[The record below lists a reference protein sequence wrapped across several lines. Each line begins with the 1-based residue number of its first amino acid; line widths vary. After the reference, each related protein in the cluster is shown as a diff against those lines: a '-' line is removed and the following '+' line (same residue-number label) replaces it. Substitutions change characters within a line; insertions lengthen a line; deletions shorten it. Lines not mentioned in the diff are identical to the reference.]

1 VGLARLSK
9 VTLFVPRA
17 ESANVVSKLAE
28 FEWFHP
34 IPVSSTSDYSNPEID
49 DLLLHSQKQF
59 QSIDEIVR
67 SLNIKPD
74 IGIMDTLKKGAKKP
88 KKDFNTDEI
97 KSLLDSIDR
106 DSRDVLEKSR
116 NLLNE
121 RASLNKEIDDLQSF
135 HDTLKMVSNLN
146 INIDNIRDGS
156 IFSQRLYLMDSKDTA
171 EIERSLSGLAFITI
185 PVNNVKSVIFIFC
198 STKELDRVNKVLRS
212 FDISPFAIP
221 KSLPQNPKS
230 AYEKVRS
237 QLDSLSKKKK
247 EIDTV
252 LKKHVSDNTNT
263 LLAFRESSLYCKDVL
278 EAFRKPGGLKNFAV
292 IRGFIPTDVSDE
304 FNEVTKTWYSTFENI
319 IPDVHGEVNPN
330 FPKNDEF
337 DVGDVLLDNPK
348 HISQSTA
355 DDGKK
360 QEHRLIPSLFANK
373 RYFRSFEPITL
384 TQGYPKND
392 EFDPSPMIAFI
403 FPILYGLMFGDFGQG
418 AVIAAIGAIFRIR
431 GIGTIQR
438 WGTLILA
445 SGISAMVV
453 GLLVGEFFGFHIV
466 ELPGAEALRSI
477 GFIGFLNATDFTQE
491 NVMTI
496 LTISINIGIIHISS
510 ALSLNIYK
518 GLKEGRTFEVVSQ
531 RLPIL
536 VMYLSI
542 VSLLLAAVGA
552 NYQVMGMFE
561 NINPAP
567 FFSNI
572 FGNWVTVEI
581 VAKIAAPILIATMVI
596 QIIAV
601 PIGIKRGKLHFH
613 GSFGEEMFI
622 TIIEVMLIRLV
633 ELFANTISYSR
644 IGIML
649 LVHVALMATTTGGVE
664 FYLNQGIIPLAIF
677 MFLLG
682 NIGVMLLE
690 GLIVYIQALR
700 LHLYE
705 YFTKFFEGNGIPFKK
720 LTPDLVYSNITWKNK

>member
-1 VGLARLSK
+1 MGLARLSK

-106 DSRDVLEKSR
+106 DSRDLLEKSR

-237 QLDSLSKKKK
+237 QLDALSKRKK
-247 EIDTV
+247 ETDAV
-252 LKKHVSDNTNT
+252 LKKHVSDVTNT

-278 EAFRKPGGLKNFAV
+278 EA
-292 IRGFIPTDVSDE
+292 
-304 FNEVTKTWYSTFENI
+304 
-319 IPDVHGEVNPN
+319 
-330 FPKNDEF
+330 
-337 DVGDVLLDNPK
+337 
-348 HISQSTA
+348 
-355 DDGKK
+355 
-360 QEHRLIPSLFANK
+360 
-373 RYFRSFEPITL
+373 
-384 TQGYPKND
+384 
-392 EFDPSPMIAFI
+392 
-403 FPILYGLMFGDFGQG
+403 
-418 AVIAAIGAIFRIR
+418 
-431 GIGTIQR
+431 
-438 WGTLILA
+438 
-445 SGISAMVV
+445 
-453 GLLVGEFFGFHIV
+453 
-466 ELPGAEALRSI
+466 
-477 GFIGFLNATDFTQE
+477 
-491 NVMTI
+491 
-496 LTISINIGIIHISS
+496 
-510 ALSLNIYK
+510 
-518 GLKEGRTFEVVSQ
+518 
-531 RLPIL
+531 
-536 VMYLSI
+536 
-542 VSLLLAAVGA
+542 
-552 NYQVMGMFE
+552 
-561 NINPAP
+561 
-567 FFSNI
+567 
-572 FGNWVTVEI
+572 
-581 VAKIAAPILIATMVI
+581 
-596 QIIAV
+596 
-601 PIGIKRGKLHFH
+601 
-613 GSFGEEMFI
+613 
-622 TIIEVMLIRLV
+622 
-633 ELFANTISYSR
+633 
-644 IGIML
+644 
-649 LVHVALMATTTGGVE
+649 
-664 FYLNQGIIPLAIF
+664 
-677 MFLLG
+677 
-682 NIGVMLLE
+682 
-690 GLIVYIQALR
+690 
-700 LHLYE
+700 
-705 YFTKFFEGNGIPFKK
+705 
-720 LTPDLVYSNITWKNK
+720 

>member
-1 VGLARLSK
+1 
-9 VTLFVPRA
+9 
-17 ESANVVSKLAE
+17 
-28 FEWFHP
+28 
-34 IPVSSTSDYSNPEID
+34 
-49 DLLLHSQKQF
+49 
-59 QSIDEIVR
+59 
-67 SLNIKPD
+67 
-74 IGIMDTLKKGAKKP
+74 
-88 KKDFNTDEI
+88 
-97 KSLLDSIDR
+97 
-106 DSRDVLEKSR
+106 
-116 NLLNE
+116 
-121 RASLNKEIDDLQSF
+121 
-135 HDTLKMVSNLN
+135 
-146 INIDNIRDGS
+146 
-156 IFSQRLYLMDSKDTA
+156 
-171 EIERSLSGLAFITI
+171 
-185 PVNNVKSVIFIFC
+185 
-198 STKELDRVNKVLRS
+198 
-212 FDISPFAIP
+212 
-221 KSLPQNPKS
+221 
-230 AYEKVRS
+230 
-237 QLDSLSKKKK
+237 
-247 EIDTV
+247 
-252 LKKHVSDNTNT
+252 
-263 LLAFRESSLYCKDVL
+263 
-278 EAFRKPGGLKNFAV
+278 
-292 IRGFIPTDVSDE
+292 
-304 FNEVTKTWYSTFENI
+304 
-319 IPDVHGEVNPN
+319 
-330 FPKNDEF
+330 
-337 DVGDVLLDNPK
+337 
-348 HISQSTA
+348 
-355 DDGKK
+355 
-360 QEHRLIPSLFANK
+360 
-373 RYFRSFEPITL
+373 
-384 TQGYPKND
+384 
-392 EFDPSPMIAFI
+392 FI

-418 AVIAAIGAIFRIR
+418 AVIAVIGAIFRIR

-445 SGISAMVV
+445 SGLSAMVV

-477 GFIGFLNATDFTQE
+477 GIIGFLNATEFTQE

-496 LTISINIGIIHISS
+496 LTISINIGIIHLAS

-518 GLKEGRTFEVVSQ
+518 GLKEGKTFEVISQ
-531 RLPIL
+531 RLPTL
-536 VMYLSI
+536 VMYFSI

-561 NINPAP
+561 NKNPAP

-581 VAKIAAPILIATMVI
+581 VAKVAAPILIATMVI

-601 PIGIKRGKLHFH
+601 PIGIKSGKLHFH

-622 TIIEVMLIRLV
+622 TIIDVMLIRLV

-664 FYLNQGIIPLAIF
+664 FYLEQGIIPLAIF

>member
-1 VGLARLSK
+1 MGLARLSK

-17 ESANVVSKLAE
+17 ESATAVSRLAE

-34 IPVSSTSDYSNPEID
+34 LSVPSVSEYSNPELD

-74 IGIMDTLKKGAKKP
+74 IGIMDTLMKGAKKP

-97 KSLLDSIDR
+97 KSLLVQIDR
-106 DSRDVLEKSR
+106 DSKDVLEKSR

-121 RASLNKEIDDLQSF
+121 RASLNKEMDELKSIY
-135 HDTLKMVSNLN
+135 DTLKIVSKLN
-146 INIDNIRDGS
+146 VNVENIRDGS
-156 IFSQRLYLMDSKDTA
+156 IFSQRLYLIDSKDAA
-171 EIERSLSGLAFITI
+171 EIERSLNGLAFITI

-198 STKELDRVNKVLRS
+198 SIKELDRVNKIMRS
-212 FDISPFAIP
+212 FDISPFTIP

-230 AYEKVRS
+230 AYEKVEL
-237 QLDSLSKKKK
+237 QLNTLNKNTK
-247 EIDTV
+247 ETDDR
-252 LKKHVSDNTNT
+252 LKKHVSEVTNT

-278 EAFRKPGGLKNFAV
+278 ETFRKPGGLKNFAV
-292 IRGFIPTDVSDE
+292 IRGFIPTDVSEE
-304 FNEVTKTWYSTFENI
+304 FNEVTKSWYSTFENI

-330 FPKNDEF
+330 FPQHDEF
-337 DVGDVLLDNPK
+337 DVGDVLLDDER
-348 HISQSTA
+348 HTSQNSPNA
-355 DDGKK
+355 DKK
-360 QEHRLIPSLFANK
+360 QEHRLIPSLFANRK
-373 RYFRSFEPITL
+373 YFRSFEPITL

-392 EFDPSPMIAFI
+392 EFDPSPMIAII
-403 FPILYGLMFGDFGQG
+403 FPVLYGLMFGDLGQG
-418 AVIAAIGAIFRIR
+418 AVIAGLGAVFRIR

-438 WGTLILA
+438 WGTLLLA
-445 SGISAMVV
+445 CGISAMIV
-453 GLLVGEFFGFHIV
+453 GLMVGEFFGFHIL
-466 ELPGAEALRSI
+466 ELPGAEALESI
-477 GFIGFLNATDFTQE
+477 EFIGFLNAVEFTQE

-496 LTISINIGIIHISS
+496 LTISINIGIIHLVS

-518 GLKEGRTFEVVSQ
+518 GLKEGKTFEVISQ
-531 RLPIL
+531 RLPTL
-536 VMYLSI
+536 VMYFSI
-542 VSLLLAAVGA
+542 ISILLAAVGA
-552 NYQVMGMFE
+552 NYQVLGMFE
-561 NINPAP
+561 NKNPAP

-572 FGNWVTVEI
+572 FGNWVTVEV

-601 PIGIKRGKLHFH
+601 PIGVKRGKIHFH
-613 GSFGEEMFI
+613 GSLGEEMFM
-622 TIIEVMLIRLV
+622 TVIEVMLIRLV

-649 LVHVALMATTTGGVE
+649 LVHVALMATTNGGVE
-664 FYLNQGIIPLAIF
+664 FYLEQGNIGLAIF
-677 MFLLG
+677 MVLLG
-682 NIGVMLLE
+682 NIGVMMME
-690 GLIVYIQALR
+690 GLLVYIQALR

-705 YFTKFFEGNGIPFKK
+705 WFTKFFEGNGIPFKK